1 MREPGARVDGHAA
14 VVRGTTDAPHVV
26 CSCGGTWPAWS
37 LSEAC
42 LLLARHLQSV
52 VRRGARVIR
61 PDEGGGVREPRR
73 PHPSAGP
80 AAAERG

>member
-14 VVRGTTDAPHVV
+14 VVRGTADAPHVV

-42 LLLARHLQSV
+42 LLLARHLQTA
-52 VRRGARVIR
+52 VRRGARVVR
-61 PDEGGGVREPRR
+61 PGDAR
-73 PHPSAGP
+73 
-80 AAAERG
+80 